1 MKKLMIFSI
10 MVLVNVQATFCQ
22 MSGLKGS
29 GKILTRT
36 FDFQN
41 FETIQLDDLDGK
53 IEIIAGKPYSI
64 SVAIDDNLES
74 LLQVSS
80 KNKTLFISLYK
91 NKNNK
96 RYIENANIKI
106 TINVPLL
113 NQLGHNGNSDVF
125 VTNVDNASFS
135 VKSTGNG
142 NLLLSGVSEKIEI
155 EKAGNGDVDAGKL
168 TVKDANIIS
177 VGNGNVIVFAGETF
191 NAAGTGNGDII
202 NKGKPKPSAT
212 SKQIGNGEIINN

>member
-36 FDFQN
+36 FNFQN

-74 LLQVSS
+74 LLRVSAN
-80 KNKTLFISLYK
+80 NKTLFISLYK

-96 RYIENANIKI
+96 RYIKNANIKI

-125 VTNVDNASFS
+125 VTSISNASFS

-191 NAAGTGNGDII
+191 TAAGTGNGDII
-202 NKGKPKPSAT
+202 NKGKAKPSAT

>member
-1 MKKLMIFSI
+1 ML
-10 MVLVNVQATFCQ
+10 LVNVQATFCQ

-29 GKILTRT
+29 GKIVTRL

-41 FETIQLDDLDGK
+41 FETIELDDLDGK

-64 SVAIDDNLES
+64 SVDIDDNLES
-74 LLQVSS
+74 LLRVSAN
-80 KNKTLFISLYK
+80 NKTLFISLCK

-106 TINVPLL
+106 TVNVPIV
-113 NQLGHNGNSDVF
+113 NQLKDNGNSDVF
-125 VTNVDNASFS
+125 VTNVNNTSFS
-135 VKSTGNG
+135 VKTTGNG
-142 NLLLSGVSEKIEI
+142 NVKLSGISEKIEI
-155 EKAGNGDVDAGKL
+155 KKAGNGDVDAGKL

-202 NKGKPKPSAT
+202 NKGKAKPSAT

>member
-1 MKKLMIFSI
+1 ML
-10 MVLVNVQATFCQ
+10 LVSVQATFCQ

-29 GKILTRT
+29 GKIVTRT

-53 IEIIAGKPYSI
+53 IEIIAGKSYSI

-74 LLQVSS
+74 LLQVSI
-80 KNKTLFISLYK
+80 KNQTLFMSLYK
-91 NKNNK
+91 NENNK

-113 NQLGHNGNSDVF
+113 NQLCHNGNSDVF
-125 VTNVDNASFS
+125 VTDINNASFS

-142 NLLLSGVSEKIEI
+142 NVILSGVSEKIEV
-155 EKAGNGDVDAGKL
+155 EKAGNGDVNAGKL
-168 TVKDANIIS
+168 MVKDANIIS
-177 VGNGNVIVFAGETF
+177 VGNGNVIVFASETF
-191 NAAGTGNGDII
+191 IAAGTGNGDII
-202 NKGKPKPSAT
+202 NKGKAKPSAT

>member
-1 MKKLMIFSI
+1 MKKLMMCSA
-10 MVLVNVQATFCQ
+10 MVLIGVQTAFCQ

-64 SVAIDDNLES
+64 SVDIDDNLES
-74 LLQVSS
+74 LLRVSAS
-80 KNKTLFISLYK
+80 NKTLFISLYK

-113 NQLGHNGNSDVF
+113 NQLGHNGNSDVS
-125 VTNVDNASFS
+125 VTNISNASFS

-142 NLLLSGVSEKIEI
+142 NVVLSGISEKIEI
-155 EKAGNGDVDAGKL
+155 NKAGNGDVDAGKL
-168 TVKDANIIS
+168 IGKDANIIS
-177 VGNGNVIVFAGETF
+177 LGNGNVIVFANETF
-191 NAAGTGNGDII
+191 TAAGTGNGDII
-202 NKGKPKPSAT
+202 NKGKAKPSST
-212 SKQIGNGEIINN
+212 SRQIGNGEIINN